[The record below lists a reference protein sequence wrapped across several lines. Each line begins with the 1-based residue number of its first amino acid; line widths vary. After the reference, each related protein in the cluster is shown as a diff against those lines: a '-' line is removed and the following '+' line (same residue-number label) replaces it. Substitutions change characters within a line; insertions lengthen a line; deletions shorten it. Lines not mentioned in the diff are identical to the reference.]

1 MTSTIPASPSLVAD
15 RQSESKTKG
24 TRHRRKGVTRDA
36 AHDLHRT
43 HRRRWYRRIQHIVLD
58 RLTRTGSLHAADL
71 DDIDLPDGISRSVIG
86 TAILDLARTRL
97 IRRVG
102 RAEPSNAN
110 GRHSSFLHTWQLAVD
125 RAAVESWKLSHPVP
139 SDSEHE
145 TTL

>member
-1 MTSTIPASPSLVAD
+1 M
-15 RQSESKTKG
+15 
-24 TRHRRKGVTRDA
+24 
-36 AHDLHRT
+36 
-43 HRRRWYRRIQHIVLD
+43 W
-58 RLTRTGSLHAADL
+58 TGSLHAADL
-71 DDIDLPDGISRSVIG
+71 DDIDLRDGISRCVIG

-125 RAAVESWKLSHPVP
+125 HAAVESWKLSHPVP
-139 SDSEHE
+139 SDPEHE

>member
-1 MTSTIPASPSLVAD
+1 MRA
-15 RQSESKTKG
+15 
-24 TRHRRKGVTRDA
+24 
-36 AHDLHRT
+36 
-43 HRRRWYRRIQHIVLD
+43 
-58 RLTRTGSLHAADL
+58 GSIHATDL

-86 TAILDLARTRL
+86 TAFKDLADSRM
-97 IRRVG
+97 IRRAG

-139 SDSEHE
+139 SDPEHE